1 MDHSDGPSV
10 TQKSINAKCANHI
23 VTLRNNWKKYVD
35 KCDESL
41 KTNGEIV
48 ATIES
53 TKIEIEDLDAA
64 TQLLPRK
71 QDDSFIGSM
80 KLAIPLF
87 QDVSSFILVCIIL
100 YRIFANFLHVPL
112 HIVTTD

>member
-1 MDHSDGPSV
+1 M
-10 TQKSINAKCANHI
+10 
-23 VTLRNNWKKYVD
+23 TLRNNWKKYVD

-53 TKIEIEDLDAA
+53 TKIEIDDLDAA

-71 QDDSFIGSM
+71 QDDKQGILGSM
-80 KLAIPLF
+80 KQAIPLF
-87 QDVSSFILVCIIL
+87 QDVSSFILVCNT
-100 YRIFANFLHVPL
+100 YCTA
-112 HIVTTD
+112 

>member
-1 MDHSDGPSV
+1 MLNLDHSDGPSI

-53 TKIEIEDLDAA
+53 TKIEIDDLDAA

-71 QDDSFIGSM
+71 QDDKQGILGSM
-80 KLAIPLF
+80 KQAIPLF
-87 QDVSSFILVCIIL
+87 QDVSSFILVCNT
-100 YRIFANFLHVPL
+100 YC
-112 HIVTTD
+112 TT